1 MSLAAE
7 KESSRLAPWRPD
19 PRRAVRGEKGDE
31 RAGGPRLLYILP
43 VLFVFVSVSFYTASP
58 WPGGQDGVNFVLGV
72 VDYDVTFHQPH
83 FPGYPVYMAAGK
95 LLNRL
100 TDSPETAL
108 VALSMISGAASMLFV
123 FLMAGAR
130 LGGAAVALSLAANP
144 VFFELSHK
152 IYTEAFGGA
161 LLLAAA
167 FALGGEAGKNRRGR
181 WSAFG
186 LALGLTLGVRLSW
199 WPYAMAGGVFAWRH
213 GGARFFIAGLS
224 AGVFAW
230 LAPQLLITGPGGFFE
245 AGLAHVAGHF
255 MTWGGAATSV
265 NGAEGRIHAL
275 GERLLGVLGYTGN
288 GSLTFRAPWMIAA
301 LSGVVLAW
309 RNRGEYPDSTRFIAA
324 ASLFYLAW
332 AAVGQNVEKARH
344 FLPLVFAAVMLFAP
358 LARRRPGAAALLA
371 AMMWLALGLDYTARA
386 TQEPPSARLFEWV
399 DTRGRDAVFYMGPS
413 ERLFDLYRAGAPVVS
428 VENADGLEKALKS
441 AWPRFR
447 REFVLDDIGGLKMGS
462 ARPIAVFEARRGD
475 PIEKTLRLYE
485 IRKAHARRGGE
496 NTKEAWPPRD
506 NGGRFR

>member
-7 KESSRLAPWRPD
+7 KASSRRVPWRSD
-19 PRRAVRGEKGDE
+19 PRRPARGEKGSEKTDK
-31 RAGGPRLLYILP
+31 PQLLYILP
-43 VLFVFVSVSFYTASP
+43 PLFVFVSVSFYTASP
-58 WPGGQDGVNFVLGV
+58 WPGGQDGVNLVLGV
-72 VDYDVTFHQPH
+72 ADYDVAFHQPH

-100 TDSPETAL
+100 TASPEAAL
-108 VALSMISGAASMLFV
+108 AALSIISGAAALALV

-130 LGGAAVALSLAANP
+130 LGAAALALSLAANP

-167 FALGGEAGKNRRGR
+167 FTLGGEAGKNGRGR

-224 AGVFAW
+224 GGVFAW

-255 MTWGGAATSV
+255 TTWGGAATSV

-275 GERLLGVLGYTGN
+275 GERLLEVFGYTGN
-288 GSLTFRAPWMIAA
+288 GSLALRLPWMIAA
-301 LSGVVLAW
+301 LSAAALAW
-309 RNRGEYPDSTRFIAA
+309 RDRNEYPDSTRFFAA

-358 LARRRPGAAALLA
+358 LARRRPGTAALLA
-371 AMMWLALGLDYTARA
+371 AGMWLALGVDYTART

-399 DTRGRDAVFYMGPS
+399 DTRGRDAVFYMGSS

-428 VENADGLEKALKS
+428 VENADGLENTVKS

-462 ARPIAVFEARRGD
+462 AHPVAVFAARRGD

-485 IRKAHARRGGE
+485 IRKTHAR
-496 NTKEAWPPRD
+496 
-506 NGGRFR
+506 